1 MEMENPLEAKEH
13 LDHLAHGGHT
23 AEGWTRYLA
32 ITTALIAVL
41 AAVASLVAGNYAND
55 AMLDKNEAVLAQ
67 AKASD
72 QYSYYEDKGIKK
84 NLAEYSFEATKDPA
98 RQSDAAQY
106 ARQQVAI
113 KKIADADAAQVEEH
127 NAAAEAHLEQHHHA
141 ALGVTF
147 FQIAIALAAM
157 SALLRRKS
165 FWALSLILTA
175 AGSVF
180 FGQGFRS

>member
-13 LDHLAHGGHT
+13 LDHLAHGEH

-55 AMLDKNEAVLAQ
+55 AVLDKNEAVLAQ

-72 QYSYYEDKGIKK
+72 QYNYYQAKGIKK
-84 NLAEYSFEATKDPA
+84 NLAEYSFDQTKDPA
-98 RQSDAAQY
+98 RQTDVTKYGQE
-106 ARQQVAI
+106 QVDI
-113 KKIADADAAQVEEH
+113 KKVADDDTKQVEEH

-147 FQIAIALAAM
+147 FQIAIALSAM

-165 FWALSLILTA
+165 FWGLSVILA
-175 AGSVF
+175 VAGSVF
-180 FGQGFRS
+180 LGQGLLG